1 MRWRSLAAAAL
12 STMLAGGALAAP
24 QTGTAVGV
32 DPDASARG
40 NGGAR
45 TLAVGSDVAV
55 GETVVTDANGQV
67 QILFEDETRLVV
79 GPSSS
84 LLIEKYLLRGNENT
98 DRFAIN
104 ALSGSFRFITGRS
117 PKAAYEIKT
126 PSATIGVRGT
136 AFDFTVDALNLTTL
150 VLFHGSVLLCT
161 PGGQCVVLD
170 SQCQVG
176 AVDMVQSVRIRPN
189 SRLRAQFPLIG
200 SQEGL
205 LADFRV
211 AQADRCLRPSTGGTP
226 DSLSHTGGGDSTPQP
241 QPQTQTQGNAG
252 GSITPTTVPTTNPA
266 TGNLTNVP

>member
-1 MRWRSLAAAAL
+1 
-12 STMLAGGALAAP
+12 
-24 QTGTAVGV
+24 V

-79 GPSSS
+79 GPGSS

-226 DSLSHTGGGDSTPQP
+226 DSLSHTGGGGSTPQP
-241 QPQTQTQGNAG
+241 QPQTQGNAG